1 MWSWLGNGKKNT
13 HTDTHAQIILQMSFL
28 QKHSLLMHIQHKYA
42 FRVSATNSLFS
53 FYLHFH
59 VSPADRSIRRDRG
72 CSLRA
77 FLRRKKPR
85 ARCPGAGFPR
95 DLSKWP
101 APLLRG
107 SSRSQREVRGHLKQH
122 GVSAWHSRRQTGSNG
137 KLTQLN
143 GVTVGLCVWR
153 IDKIPGANYSWLFRF
168 WISCFNTTTAVYL
181 DCHLSSQKS
190 ARVYRL
196 RCAELRKPRAYSLKV

>member
-1 MWSWLGNGKKNT
+1 
-13 HTDTHAQIILQMSFL
+13 MSFL

-42 FRVSATNSLFS
+42 FCVSATNSLFS

-59 VSPADRSIRRDRG
+59 VSPADRSIRRHRG

-77 FLRRKKPR
+77 SLRQEKPGTW
-85 ARCPGAGFPR
+85 CPGARFPR

-122 GVSAWHSRRQTGSNG
+122 GVSVWHSRRQTGSNG

-143 GVTVGLCVWR
+143 GVMVGLCVWR
-153 IDKIPGANYSWLFRF
+153 IDKIPAANYSWLFRF
-168 WISCFNTTTAVYL
+168 WISCFSMTTAVYL
-181 DCHLSSQKS
+181 VCHLSSRKS
-190 ARVYRL
+190 ARVFRL
-196 RCAELRKPRAYSLKV
+196 RCTELKKPESLQFKSVNTRTNAFFLFTKSNPVDRGSR